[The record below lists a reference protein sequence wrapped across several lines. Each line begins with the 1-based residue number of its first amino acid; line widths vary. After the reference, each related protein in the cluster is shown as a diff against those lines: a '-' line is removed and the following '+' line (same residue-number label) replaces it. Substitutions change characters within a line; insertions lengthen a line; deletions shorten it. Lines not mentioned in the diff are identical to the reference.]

1 MSNMPAIELQSLTKQ
16 FGSTEALS
24 DVSLQV
30 EHGEVFGLLGPNG
43 AGKSTIINILL
54 DFIRRTSGGV
64 TVLGCDPETDPR
76 SVRERLGVLPEAS
89 GFYKRDTAID
99 HLRFAIAMKRADDEP
114 HELLDRVNLSDAA
127 TRPVGEFS
135 TGMRQRLGLAIAL
148 VDSPDL
154 LILDEPL
161 GGLDPDGARI
171 LREIV
176 RQERDRGAAVFFSS
190 HIMEQVEA
198 ICDRVGIMNA
208 GELIAVDR
216 VDALLAQTNA
226 SATLILSVE
235 HVPEESVVQLTEI
248 EGIEH
253 VTARDG
259 TLRLTYT
266 DSKAKAAAITRLD
279 ALGATIT
286 DVTTGGTSL
295 EQIFM
300 TLTTGSNA

>member
-1 MSNMPAIELQSLTKQ
+1 MPAIELHSLTKQ

-64 TVLGCDPETDPR
+64 TVLGYDPETDPR

-253 VTARDG
+253 VTGRDG

-286 DVTTGGTSL
+286 DITTGGTSL

-300 TLTTGSNA
+300 TLTTGSSA

>member
-1 MSNMPAIELQSLTKQ
+1 
-16 FGSTEALS
+16 
-24 DVSLQV
+24 
-30 EHGEVFGLLGPNG
+30 
-43 AGKSTIINILL
+43 
-54 DFIRRTSGGV
+54 
-64 TVLGCDPETDPR
+64 
-76 SVRERLGVLPEAS
+76 
-89 GFYKRDTAID
+89 
-99 HLRFAIAMKRADDEP
+99 MKRADDEP

-253 VTARDG
+253 VTGRDG

-286 DVTTGGTSL
+286 DITTGGTSL

>member
-1 MSNMPAIELQSLTKQ
+1 MPAIQLQSLTKQ

-43 AGKSTIINILL
+43 AGKSTTINILL
-54 DFIRRTSGGV
+54 DFVRRTSGGV
-64 TVLGCDPETDPR
+64 TVLGYDPETDPR

-89 GFYKRDTAID
+89 GFYKRDTGLD

-127 TRPVGEFS
+127 ERPVGEFS
-135 TGMRQRLGLAIAL
+135 NGMRQRLGLAIAL

-161 GGLDPDGARI
+161 GGLDSGGARI

-176 RQERDRGAAVFFSS
+176 HQERDRGAAVFFSS

-216 VDALLAQTNA
+216 VDALLAQTNT
-226 SATLILSVE
+226 SSTLILSVD

-248 EGIEH
+248 EGIED
-253 VTARDG
+253 VTARER

-266 DSKAKAAAITRLD
+266 DSRAKAAAVTRLD
-279 ALGATIT
+279 AVGVTIT
-286 DVTTGGTSL
+286 DITTDGTSL
-295 EQIFM
+295 EQIFT
-300 TLTTGSNA
+300 TLTTGSKA